1 MLLSLHHVTLV
12 HSCHTSS
19 FISFTSK
26 HSFTTKEE
34 FIEGE
39 IQYMYKKR
47 ELSSHKGEL
56 SPEIQMYNIY
66 NVWQPS
72 LVLGGLGRALTVP
85 IACKGSILGLAL
97 QAY

>member
-1 MLLSLHHVTLV
+1 M
-12 HSCHTSS
+12 
-19 FISFTSK
+19 
-26 HSFTTKEE
+26 
-34 FIEGE
+34 
-39 IQYMYKKR
+39 R

>member
-1 MLLSLHHVTLV
+1 VSLYHLDLSN
-12 HSCHTSS
+12 SCHFLFYS
-19 FISFTSK
+19 IKTSK
-26 HSFTTKEE
+26 YEYTRKEE
-34 FIEGE
+34 FKRVFYSI
-39 IQYMYKKR
+39 YKQKR
-47 ELSSHKGEL
+47 ELSSHEGEL

-85 IACKGSILGLAL
+85 IACEGFILGLAL